1 MDVVVYS
8 LLGDVYTSLAK
19 HYGNLTRRP
28 IVLYYHLVYAPPQ
41 FLRLAVVPFK
51 PMFAPRRLASPAV
64 FFMFLSRKTLRFYLD
79 SSAMGGGGGR
89 GASGGLLA
97 WQDSL

>member
-8 LLGDVYTSLAK
+8 LLGDVYTFLAK
-19 HYGNLTRRP
+19 HSGNLSRRP

-51 PMFAPRRLASPAV
+51 PMFGLSGRLV
-64 FFMFLSRKTLRFYLD
+64 GD
-79 SSAMGGGGGR
+79 
-89 GASGGLLA
+89 
-97 WQDSL
+97 